1 MLLAGRLLYVF
12 RSELRFVPYTCLSVA
27 RKLSSNLF
35 DLIPME
41 DEISVGAFLIGTR
54 E

>member
-1 MLLAGRLLYVF
+1 
-12 RSELRFVPYTCLSVA
+12 
-27 RKLSSNLF
+27 
-35 DLIPME
+35 ME